1 MMSAQHETTI
11 DVQHCETM
19 AEVRQHIDALDRI
32 LVPLLA
38 QRGAYVAQA
47 ARIKPR
53 AEMVRDEDRIEYIVS
68 HVRGLAQ
75 AQGMAPELIEAIY
88 RSMMEAYIA
97 FEHVE
102 FTRLRSGAAQTGQ
115 GA

>member
-1 MMSAQHETTI
+1 MMNARHETGAG
-11 DVQHCETM
+11 VQHCETM
-19 AEVRQHIDALDRI
+19 GEVRQHIDALDRI

-47 ARIKPR
+47 ARIKPC

-75 AQGMAPELIEAIY
+75 TQGMAPELIETIY
-88 RSMMEAYIA
+88 RGMMEAFIA
-97 FEHVE
+97 FEHTE
-102 FTRLRSGAAQTGQ
+102 FRRLRGQAAQGAA
-115 GA
+115 A